1 MIMRQKAFTL
11 FELLVVVAVIGVLV
25 ALLIPAVQRAREAAR
40 RIQCQNNL
48 KQLGIGLANYQSR
61 CGVYPFGVGADAD
74 KSLPT
79 FASTGNRRFSLHSQ
93 LLPYLEKSTLFT
105 YVPHISPAIS
115 RNFHLLLFLAY
126 ADVLAPATRSFHDL
140 RH

>member
-1 MIMRQKAFTL
+1 MNSPKTMR
-11 FELLVVVAVIGVLV
+11 IGEDGPPLHV
-25 ALLIPAVQRAREAAR
+25 E
-40 RIQCQNNL
+40 RINEWL
-48 KQLGIGLANYQSR
+48 SANYR
-61 CGVYPFGVGADAD
+61 GGTLKMLEDY
-74 KSLPT
+74 
-79 FASTGNRRFSLHSQ
+79 TGGKKRPQMSIAA
-93 LLPYLEKSTLFT
+93 

>member
-1 MIMRQKAFTL
+1 MESPHDDSRSVD
-11 FELLVVVAVIGVLV
+11 ELISAALSEPDEDLAWNAIWVLRWRGIREV
-25 ALLIPAVQRAREAAR
+25 FDRASGLCRSYCPVERKLGAA
-40 RIQCQNNL
+40 IL
-48 KQLGIGLANYQSR
+48 GQLGIPNRSF
-61 CGVYPFGVGADAD
+61 P
-74 KSLPT
+74 KSCLEI
-79 FASTGNRRFSLHSQ
+79 
-93 LLPYLEKSTLFT
+93 LLSMLEAEQDRSVISSILYA